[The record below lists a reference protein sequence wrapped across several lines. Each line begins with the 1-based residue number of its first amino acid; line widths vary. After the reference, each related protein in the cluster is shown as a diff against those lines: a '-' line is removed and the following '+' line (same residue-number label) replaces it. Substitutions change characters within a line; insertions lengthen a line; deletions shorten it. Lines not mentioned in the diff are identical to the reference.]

1 MAAKFD
7 GELLPPVELVPLV
20 VELVVLLLLSVEL
33 VVEEVKLLRVIGLLP
48 ILAGSVD
55 GSTNIRMTS
64 SEAVQ
69 RVEE

>member
-7 GELLPPVELVPLV
+7 GQLLPLV

-48 ILAGSVD
+48 MFVGPVDKGCLIGRGSP
-55 GSTNIRMTS
+55 
-64 SEAVQ
+64 VQ

>member
-7 GELLPPVELVPLV
+7 GELLPLV
-20 VELVVLLLLSVEL
+20 VELVLLLLSVEL